1 MRIVRYSLAGQTGS
15 GVLVDDA
22 IHSGPGGP
30 FVAALADVTL
40 LAPCD
45 PRVIVGAG
53 NNYGSNGPPRFFLK
67 AANAVTGP
75 GSAVHY
81 PADLNR
87 LEFEGELAVVI
98 GKTAREVPEHSY
110 RDYVLGCTCANDI
123 TADDWRADGQ
133 WFRAKSTDTFCPLGP
148 WIETEVDDPAA
159 LRLRTRVNGKV
170 VQDASTK
177 ELTAGIGEL
186 LAYITR
192 WITLQPGDV
201 VLTGTPAGVGP
212 LARGD
217 VVDVDIE
224 GVGTLTNTI
233 A

>member
-1 MRIVRYSLAGQTGS
+1 VRIVRYEHDGRISS
-15 GVLVDDA
+15 GVLADEAVMDSDGR
-22 IHSGPGGP
+22 S
-30 FVAALADVTL
+30 VAALADVKL

-53 NNYGSNGPPRFFLK
+53 NNYGSKGAPRFFLK
-67 AANAVTGP
+67 AANSVIGP
-75 GSAVHY
+75 GAAVRY
-81 PADLNR
+81 PPDLER
-87 LEFEGELAVVI
+87 LEYEGELAVVI
-98 GKTAREVPEHSY
+98 GRTAHKVPEESY
-110 RDYVLGCTCANDI
+110 RDYVLGYTCANDI

-148 WIETEVDDPAA
+148 WIETDVDDPAA
-159 LRLRTRVNGKV
+159 LQLTTKVNGAV
-170 VQDASTK
+170 VQDSSTG
-177 ELTAGIGEL
+177 ELTAGVGEL

-217 VVDVDIE
+217 VVDVSIDGI
-224 GVGTLTNTI
+224 GTLTNVI